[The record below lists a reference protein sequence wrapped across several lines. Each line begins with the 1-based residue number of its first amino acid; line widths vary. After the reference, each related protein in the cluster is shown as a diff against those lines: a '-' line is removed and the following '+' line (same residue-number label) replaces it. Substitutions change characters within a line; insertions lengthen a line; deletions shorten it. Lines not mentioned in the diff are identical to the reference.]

1 MVDSAGIGACDKAK
15 RMPARRTE
23 HAPRRSDGNEVT
35 DQPFGCPDLNSSVQT
50 RESFRAITAIR
61 DKGYE
66 STKPRELEF
75 TEKGPF
81 KSEKISE
88 QSSKSPMP
96 DARCPP
102 DDSSAGMHSQQL

>member
-66 STKPRELEF
+66 STRPRELEF
-75 TEKGPF
+75 TGKGRSNPKRF
-81 KSEKISE
+81 QNNLRK
-88 QSSKSPMP
+88 
-96 DARCPP
+96 ARCPMP
-102 DDSSAGMHSQQL
+102 S